1 MSLPEVPGV
10 LNAEQLVVTAGTI
23 AEWQLPDGMI
33 PWVPGGHADPW
44 NHTEAAMALAVTG
57 HLDQAEAAYQ
67 WLIAT
72 QHENGAWHQYYV
84 ADGVE
89 DPKFDANVIA
99 YVATGVWHHWLL
111 TGDRGFLES
120 MWEVVER
127 AIDFVLDL
135 QTPRGEILW
144 ARHPDGTPW
153 SFALLTGSSSICHSL
168 RCAVAVAEETGHE
181 RPDWELSLGHLAHV
195 VRTRPD
201 GAFTPKDRWA
211 MDWYYPVLGGAI
223 SGSDALA
230 HLDARWDEFVI
241 MNPADGAIDGVADG
255 GSLGVRCVS
264 DKHWATAAETSE
276 CAMAY
281 LLAGDRA
288 TATDLFR
295 ATLPMRQPDG
305 RYLTG
310 IVYPDLVTFPT
321 EECSTYTSAAVVLA
335 ADALGG
341 CSPASGVFVDHRS
354 LPDLIAV
361 DGLPLR
367 TPVTEND

>member
-1 MSLPEVPGV
+1 
-10 LNAEQLVVTAGTI
+10 
-23 AEWQLPDGMI
+23 
-33 PWVPGGHADPW
+33 
-44 NHTEAAMALAVTG
+44 MALAVTG

-67 WLIAT
+67 WLVTT

-84 ADGVE
+84 AGGVE

-111 TGDRGFLES
+111 TSDRGFLES
-120 MWEVVER
+120 MWGVVER

-201 GAFTPKDRWA
+201 GAFTPKNRWA
-211 MDWYYPVLGGAI
+211 MDWYYPVLSGAI
-223 SGSDALA
+223 SGDDALT
-230 HLDARWDEFVI
+230 HLDARRDEFVI
-241 MNPADGAIDGVADG
+241 ANPANGAVNSVAGG

-295 ATLPMRQPDG
+295 ATLPMRQADG

-341 CSPASGVFVDHRS
+341 CSPASGVFVDHRA
-354 LPDLIAV
+354 LPDVIAV
-361 DGLPLR
+361 DELPLR
-367 TPVTEND
+367 TRVTEND